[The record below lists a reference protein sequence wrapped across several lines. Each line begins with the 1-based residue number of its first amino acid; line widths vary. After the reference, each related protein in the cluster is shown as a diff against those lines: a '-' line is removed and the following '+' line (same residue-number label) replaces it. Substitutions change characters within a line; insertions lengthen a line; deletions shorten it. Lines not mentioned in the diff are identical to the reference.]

1 LCDALP
7 GEAKHL
13 AMRGS
18 AAHGK
23 AKHHAEHRAALH
35 SEARGNAEIYVSK
48 RSNSKEDG
56 MAIEDYK
63 HLADHMREFVE
74 LMANALVAGQDPE
87 VIATKMLEKCE
98 EYDREREAN
107 EGRYER

>member
-1 LCDALP
+1 
-7 GEAKHL
+7 
-13 AMRGS
+13 
-18 AAHGK
+18 
-23 AKHHAEHRAALH
+23 
-35 SEARGNAEIYVSK
+35 
-48 RSNSKEDG
+48 

-98 EYDREREAN
+98 EYDRERMAN
-107 EGRYER
+107 EAHGRAS